1 MNLHSSGS
9 GTSGL
14 VVEVAGCVFRFGG
27 ERKN

>member
-9 GTSGL
+9 GSGL
-14 VVEVAGCVFRFGG
+14 VVEVAGCIFRFGG